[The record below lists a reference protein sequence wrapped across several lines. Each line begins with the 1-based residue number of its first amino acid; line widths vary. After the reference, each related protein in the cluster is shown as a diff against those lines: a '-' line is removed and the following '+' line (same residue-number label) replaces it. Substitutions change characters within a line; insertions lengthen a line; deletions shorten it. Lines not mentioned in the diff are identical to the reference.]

1 MRGRLALGWLT
12 AALVVGLAPAGA
24 LATGPAAATAPGPG
38 VTASRTE
45 AGPRLSV
52 PAAALRRSVGCT
64 GKARRGRTPV
74 LLVHGTGTTGKET
87 WRLGWQQS
95 LRAEGRAVCVVDLPR
110 FGTGDVQDNAQY
122 VVHALRQLQ
131 GKAGT
136 RDVSVVAL
144 SKGMTETLLAL
155 RVWPDV
161 ARRVDDVVGLAGV
174 MDRGSRAIAA
184 QCSADPCV
192 PALHQVAT
200 GSALLRAVKRHPLP
214 RGVSYTAVSTPL
226 DRTVTPQPGANRQRG
241 VRPVS
246 IDAVCPGRAARYG
259 VGHAQVLGDAVARA
273 LVRDALA
280 RRGPASP
287 SRVPRTTCGR
297 EHFPGFD
304 EAGFT
309 RLAAVV
315 AARRHAT
322 TTREPR
328 VRSWLR
334 R

>member
-1 MRGRLALGWLT
+1 MRARLLATALTT
-12 AALVVGLAPAGA
+12 ALLATLAPGAGSS
-24 LATGPAAATAPGPG
+24 AAG
-38 VTASRTE
+38 VEAVGSSSGARAE
-45 AGPRLSV
+45 AGPRLTV
-52 PAAALRRSVGCT
+52 PAAALRRSTSCS
-64 GKARRGRTPV
+64 GKAARGRTPV
-74 LLVHGTGTTGKET
+74 LLVHGTGTTGREL

-95 LRAEGRAVCVVDLPR
+95 LRSEGRAVCVVDLPR
-110 FGTGDVQDNAQY
+110 YGTGDVQDNAQY

-131 GKAGT
+131 RRAGA
-136 RDVSVVAL
+136 REVSVVAL

-174 MDRGSRAIAA
+174 MDRGSRALAA
-184 QCSADPCV
+184 QCADACV

-200 GSALLRAVKRHPLP
+200 GSAFLRAVKRHPLP
-214 RGVSYTAVSTPL
+214 RGISYTAVSTPA

-241 VRPVS
+241 VRSIS
-246 IDAVCPGRAARYG
+246 IDAACPGRAARFG

-280 RRGPASP
+280 RPGTASP
-287 SRVPRTTCGR
+287 ARVPRNTCGHR
-297 EHFPGFD
+297 FFPGFD

-309 RLAAVV
+309 RLAGVV

>member
-1 MRGRLALGWLT
+1 MRARLLA
-12 AALVVGLAPAGA
+12 AALTTALLATLAPGAGS
-24 LATGPAAATAPGPG
+24 AAGMSP
-38 VTASRTE
+38 VQASARTE
-45 AGPRLSV
+45 SGPRLTV
-52 PAAALRRSVGCT
+52 PATQLRRAVSCG
-64 GKARRGRTPV
+64 GKAARGRTPV
-74 LLVHGTGTTGKET
+74 LLVHGTGTTGREV

-122 VVHALRQLQ
+122 VVHALRHLQ
-131 GKAGT
+131 RKAGA
-136 RDVSVVAL
+136 REVSVVAL

-155 RVWPDV
+155 RIWPDV

-174 MDRGSRAIAA
+174 LDRGSRAIAA
-184 QCSADPCV
+184 QCDADPCV

-200 GSALLRAVKRHPLP
+200 GSAFLRAVKRRPLP
-214 RGVSYTAVSTPL
+214 RGISYTAVSTPL

-241 VRPVS
+241 VRAVS
-246 IDAVCPGRAARYG
+246 IDAVCAGRAARYG

-280 RRGPASP
+280 RPGTASP
-287 SRVPRTTCGR
+287 ARVPRSTCGR
-297 EHFPGFD
+297 RWFPGFD

-309 RLAAVV
+309 RLAGVV
-315 AARRHAT
+315 AGRRHAT

-334 R
+334 